1 MLGEIHR
8 FEVGNLNN
16 TAVNMLIGNHALK
29 AVKQGMVTISAF
41 ALFITPQLLFLPWC
55 TSWMS
60 PRHY

>member
-29 AVKQGMVTISAF
+29 AVKQGMVIISAF
-41 ALFITPQLLFLPWC
+41 ALFLTP
-55 TSWMS
+55 
-60 PRHY
+60 